1 MNDYDVREF
10 EISSHELVHII
21 LKKIRECEI
30 ENIDVDEYIPK
41 NDLRIV
47 IDVLDCCLRNKNSR
61 YIARRS

>member
-1 MNDYDVREF
+1 MNDNDVREF
-10 EISSHELVHII
+10 ETSSHELVHII